1 MHVLELTATVA
12 LLAIYAIWR
21 ITVSHR
27 ARIRYITEMPPK
39 NQLSRRVTSIRI
51 QAPYSRDAAS
61 QTQFDDQNGP
71 VGDIWTEFSGPT
83 MAKTQS
89 GDFDDPVFFAA
100 AMDGAIRG
108 ATLFHAV
115 ASIDPSVLGAVEFST
130 AAHLHTLPTMDTYV
144 HDHFFAAPV
153 QSADGWFE
161 RLTGYVTEQKA
172 TAALR
177 AMGHHVEVAPVA
189 NQPVWDLIVDGKHVQ
204 IKEGLSGVR
213 EFLAQHHGI
222 DIYTSPEGAAA
233 VKDPLVHGLQSINS
247 DHIHQVTHQSI
258 EGMNDISHPGFHF
271 PWITIVF
278 SCWRETKLLF
288 DEKTSLDRAVKHLGM
303 DAAGVG
309 VGLWAGAKAGAMS
322 GAIFGPHVAAAGAFF
337 GAIFGAIGG
346 KKVSRN
352 LQHAPFRAAKASYD
366 ETVAKA
372 QTTVQ
377 EAIDSS
383 RTQLAALQKTYQEQ
397 FLEARNA
404 ILEKAK
410 TETREIS
417 ADFQGRLL
425 KFYLG
430 FPRLLSELIAQ
441 LDIEEQEILQAIP
454 NRGVWGLLFP
464 VESDHLRSA
473 WKAWFRQTRKSIRK
487 EQLKFENIE
496 PQTLDTLHRAVQLFL
511 KEYTFDLDAMDQETM
526 AIARSLHKSRSS
538 AKGVLSKAED
548 EIREMRTRLI
558 ERFTDQVAAIHKGIV
573 DTIQRWNKEIMDCKT
588 VVEREGKPLG
598 IEF

>member
-1 MHVLELTATVA
+1 MHILELFAAVVVLT
-12 LLAIYAIWR
+12 IYTIWR
-21 ITVSHR
+21 IAASYQ
-27 ARIRYITEMPPK
+27 ARIRYTTEMPQK
-39 NQLSRRVTSIRI
+39 NQLSRKITSTRI
-51 QAPYSRDAAS
+51 HPS
-61 QTQFDDQNGP
+61 QPQLDNRNDSDEG
-71 VGDIWTEFSGPT
+71 IWAEFSDPA
-83 MAKTQS
+83 MPKIKS

-100 AMDGAIRG
+100 AMDGAIHG
-108 ATLFHAV
+108 AVLFHAV
-115 ASIDPSVLGAVEFST
+115 ASIDPSVLHAVEFST
-130 AAHLHTLPTMDTYV
+130 AAHLHSLPTMDTYV
-144 HDHFFAAPV
+144 HDHFFATPV

-222 DIYTSPEGAAA
+222 DIYTSPEAAAA

-247 DHIHQVTHQSI
+247 DHIHQVRHQSL

-309 VGLWAGAKAGAMS
+309 VGLWAGAKAGASS
-322 GAIFGPHVAAAGAFF
+322 GAFFGPHGAAAGAFL

-346 KKVSRN
+346 KKVSKN
-352 LQHAPFRAAKASYD
+352 LQHAPFRAAKVSYD

-372 QTTVQ
+372 QTSVQ
-377 EAIDSS
+377 ESIDSS
-383 RTQLAALQKTYQEQ
+383 RAQISALQEIYQKQ

-404 ILEKAK
+404 ILKKARNEIQK
-410 TETREIS
+410 LETT
-417 ADFQGRLL
+417 FQQGLL
-425 KFYLG
+425 NFYHG
-430 FPRLLSELIAQ
+430 FPRLLRELIVQ
-441 LDIEEQEILQAIP
+441 LDIEEQEVLHAIP
-454 NRGVWGLLFP
+454 NRGIWGFLFP
-464 VESDHLRSA
+464 IESDHLRSA
-473 WKAWFRQTRKSIRK
+473 WKAWFRQARKFIHK
-487 EQLKFENIE
+487 EKLKFETIE
-496 PQTLDTLHRAVQLFL
+496 PRTLESLHGAVQRFL
-511 KEYTFDLDAMDQETM
+511 REYTFDLADMDQEVIKL
-526 AIARSLHKSRSS
+526 AKRLDDSRRSS
-538 AKGVLSKAED
+538 QRVLMNAED
-548 EIREMRTRLI
+548 ETREMRARLI
-558 ERFTDQVAAIHKGIV
+558 ERFTDQVATIHKGIV
-573 DTIQRWNKEIMDCKT
+573 DTIQRWNKEIMDCKA

-598 IEF
+598 IKF